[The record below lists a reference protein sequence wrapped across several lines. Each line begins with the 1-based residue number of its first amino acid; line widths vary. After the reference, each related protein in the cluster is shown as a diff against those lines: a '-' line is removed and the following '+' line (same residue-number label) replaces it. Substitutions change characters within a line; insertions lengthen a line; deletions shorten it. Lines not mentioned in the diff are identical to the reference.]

1 MLNFVS
7 TDGGYYFLGVVL
19 GVVARLRNRV
29 VADDRRAVHPKPWST
44 EVIFEIGARLYI
56 GVGA

>member
-1 MLNFVS
+1 MDFVF
-7 TDGGYYFLGVVL
+7 TDGGYFFLGVVL
-19 GVVARLRNRV
+19 GVVARLRNRWSRGPTGV
-29 VADDRRAVHPKPWST
+29 AVHPKPWST